1 MGLNRRFHS
10 NRLARVAAIAACLGA
25 VMTLVT
31 QTPATVAQSNKIWK
45 KVQGDIGDGIN
56 FECEEMELIA
66 SIKEAKYDW
75 SLREVTAPV
84 DINEDGGVASIDEGA
99 YEAVA
104 SSPNAEEIS
113 VAPIFL
119 NKRFECSRFQM
130 YIDEHGGDTQIR
142 KVLKHNSLHAVRA
155 IARQISDYTWG
166 NSTAVLALTN
176 TDLTTGLSQ
185 TLTLLSGYAR
195 TEITNAAFIAD
206 KFRVNERV
214 AVLDAGVF
222 KGVGKIT
229 AINKATPSITIGFDA
244 APTADATDG
253 LQIVKANSLDNTVS
267 DFNRGLV
274 GFMDGLFSTSVH
286 GLSGSTVPNWNVA
299 KSDATGG
306 RFSGV
311 RLHSAA
317 DEVYNQGGGTIGKI
331 FMAQGVYRDQLS
343 LYQAAVRYDDPFAME
358 MDGDV
363 KSKGRKFFKSRRVP
377 NGYTI
382 CGDMSGLNRWQLLPT
397 PDGSMRWG
405 DGKEREDRSAIV
417 FRMDVPI
424 QLIWKNRKK
433 FAVFTGLTEQ

>member
-1 MGLNRRFHS
+1 MGLRHQFRN
-10 NRLARVAAIAACLGA
+10 ARVAYIAALAALCVA
-25 VMTLVT
+25 EMTIIT
-31 QTPATVAQSNKIWK
+31 QTPATVAQSNKIWR
-45 KVQGDIGDGIN
+45 KVQGDIGDGIQ
-56 FECEEMELIA
+56 FECEEDELI
-66 SIKEAKYDW
+66 SDIKDAKYDW

-84 DINEDGGVASIDEGA
+84 DLNEDGGVSSIDEGA
-99 YEAVA
+99 YESVA

-155 IARQISDYTWG
+155 LARQKSDYFWG
-166 NSTAVLALTN
+166 SSTAILALTD
-176 TDLTTGLSQ
+176 TDLTTGTSQ
-185 TLTLLSGYAR
+185 TITLKNGYGR
-195 TEITNAAFIAD
+195 SDITNAAFIAD

-214 AVLDAGVF
+214 AILDAGVLSA
-222 KGVGKIT
+222 GAVGKIT
-229 AINKATPSITIGFDA
+229 AINTATPSLTITFDS
-244 APTADATDG
+244 APTANTNNN
-253 LQIVKANSLDNTVS
+253 LQVVKANTLDNTKS

-274 GFMDGLFSTSVH
+274 GMVDGMFTASVH
-286 GLSGSTVPNWNVA
+286 GLTHTNWVPAGTDV
-299 KSDATGG
+299 SGG

-311 RLHSAA
+311 RLHKA
-317 DEVYNQGGGTIGKI
+317 DDEINNQGGGRAKKI

-377 NGYTI
+377 NGFTI
-382 CGDMSGLNRWQLLPT
+382 VGDPSGLNKWQLLPNK
-397 PDGSMRWG
+397 DGSMRWG

-417 FRMDVPI
+417 FRIDVPL
-424 QLIWKNRKK
+424 QMIWKNRKK
-433 FAVFTGLTEQ
+433 FYVFTGLTEQ

>member
-1 MGLNRRFHS
+1 MELNHKYR
-10 NRLARVAAIAACLGA
+10 NPRLAALAAVAISLGA
-25 VMTLVT
+25 VMTIIT
-31 QTPATVAQSNKIWK
+31 QTPATVAQSNKIWR
-45 KVQGDIGDGIN
+45 KVQGDIGDGIQ
-56 FECEEMELIA
+56 FECEEDELIS
-66 SIKEAKYDW
+66 SIKDASYDW

-84 DINEDGGVASIDEGA
+84 DLNEDGGVSSIDEGA
-99 YEAVA
+99 YESVA

-155 IARQISDYTWG
+155 ISRQKSDYFWG
-166 NSTAVLALTN
+166 SSTAILALTD
-176 TDLTTGLSQ
+176 TDITTATSQ
-185 TLTLLSGYAR
+185 TITLKNGYGR
-195 TEITNAAFIAD
+195 SDITNAAFIAD

-214 AVLDAGVF
+214 AVLNAGVLVL
-222 KGVGKIT
+222 GAVGKIT
-229 AINKATPSITIGFDA
+229 AISTTTPSLTITFDV
-244 APTADATDG
+244 APTADATNN
-253 LQIVKANSLDNTVS
+253 LQVVKANTLDNAKS
-267 DFNRGLV
+267 DYNRGLV
-274 GFMDGLFSTSVH
+274 GMVDGMFTASVH
-286 GLSGSTVPNWNVA
+286 GLSHANWVVA
-299 KSDATGG
+299 KADTTGG

-311 RLHSAA
+311 RLHGAA
-317 DEVYNQGGGTIGKI
+317 DEVNNQGGGKINKI

-382 CGDMSGLNRWQLLPT
+382 VGDMSGLTRWQLLPNK
-397 PDGSMRWG
+397 DGSMRWG

-417 FRMDVPI
+417 FRIDVPL

-433 FAVFTGLTEQ
+433 FGYFTGLTEQ